1 MTPHPDPLNASGE
14 RELGAARALAPRQ
27 WGEGGAQR
35 RVRGVYNPAPMPFA
49 SVEEAAELYR
59 RGEFVIIV
67 DDEDRENE
75 GDLCIAAE
83 KISPEAINF
92 MAKHGRGLIC
102 LALTEERCRDLD
114 LPLMVENNT
123 SPYGTAFTVSIEAR
137 GRVTTGIS
145 ARDRCET
152 VRVAI
157 DPKSRPQDLL
167 RPGHVFPLRARKGG
181 VLKRAGQTEASV
193 DLASIAGMSPAAVIC
208 EIMNED
214 GTMARLPDLRE
225 FCTRHGLHIIT
236 VADIIHYRMQHEKHV
251 RCLASPRLPT
261 PYGDF
266 RVHAYKS
273 DITGEEHVALVMGE
287 INEDEPVLV
296 RVHSSCLTG
305 DVFLSKRC
313 DCGDQLDRAL
323 ELIAEEKKGVVLY
336 LLQEGRGIGLINK
349 LKAYELQDE
358 GHDTIEA
365 NAKLGFAPDIR
376 DYGTGS
382 QILRDLGVRKIRL
395 MTNNPAKYVAIEGF
409 GLEIVERV
417 PLEIAPTKATQKY
430 LEAKKKK
437 LGHILELV

>member
-1 MTPHPDPLNASGE
+1 MT
-14 RELGAARALAPRQ
+14 LAT
-27 WGEGGAQR
+27 
-35 RVRGVYNPAPMPFA
+35 
-49 SVEEAAELYR
+49 VEEAVELYQ
-59 RGEFVIIV
+59 RGQLVIIV

-75 GDLCIAAE
+75 GDLCVAAE
-83 KISPEAINF
+83 KVTPEAINF

-102 LALTEERCRDLD
+102 LALTEERCKELD

-123 SPYGTAFTVSIEAR
+123 SNYGTAFTVSIEAR

-145 ARDRCET
+145 AFDRAET
-152 VRVAI
+152 VKAAI
-157 DPKSRPQDLL
+157 DPKTRPQDLL
-167 RPGHVFPLRARKGG
+167 RPGHLFPLRARKGG

-193 DLASIAGMSPAAVIC
+193 DLAAISGMTPAAVIC

-214 GTMARLPDLRE
+214 GTMARMPDLRQ
-225 FCTRHGLHIIT
+225 FALLHGLKIIS
-236 VADIIHYRMQHEKHV
+236 VADIIKYRMQHEKHV
-251 RCLASPRLPT
+251 HCLASPRLPT
-261 PYGDF
+261 PYGEF
-266 RVHAYKS
+266 RVYAYKS
-273 DITGEEHVALVMGE
+273 DITGEEHVAMVMGE
-287 INEDEPVLV
+287 IAESEHVLV

-305 DVFLSKRC
+305 DVFHSARC
-313 DCGDQLDRAL
+313 DCGLQLERAF
-323 ELIAEEKKGVVLY
+323 ELIANEKKGVILY

-349 LKAYELQDE
+349 LKAYELQDQ

-417 PLEIAPTKATQKY
+417 PLEIAPSKETQKY
-430 LEAKKKK
+430 LEAKKTK

>member
-1 MTPHPDPLNASGE
+1 
-14 RELGAARALAPRQ
+14 
-27 WGEGGAQR
+27 
-35 RVRGVYNPAPMPFA
+35 MPFA
-49 SVEEAAELYR
+49 TIAEAAELYR

-83 KISPEAINF
+83 KITPQAVNF
-92 MAKHGRGLIC
+92 MAKNGRGLVC

-123 SPYGTAFTVSIEAR
+123 SNYGTAFTVSIEAR

-145 ARDRCET
+145 AYDRSET

-157 DPKSRPQDLL
+157 DPRTRPADLL
-167 RPGHVFPLRARKGG
+167 RPGHIFPLRARKGG

-193 DLASIAGMSPAAVIC
+193 DLAVIAGMNPSAVIC

-214 GTMARLPDLRE
+214 GSMARLPDLKLFAVE
-225 FCTRHGLHIIT
+225 HGLKIIS
-236 VADIIHYRMQHEKHV
+236 VADIIEYRMQNERHV
-251 RCLASPRLPT
+251 HCLASPHLPT
-261 PYGDF
+261 PYGEF
-266 RVHAYKS
+266 AVHAYRS
-273 DITGEEHVALVMGE
+273 DITGEEHVALVMGTIRE
-287 INEDEPVLV
+287 EDDVLV

-305 DVFLSKRC
+305 DVFHSDRC
-313 DCGDQLDRAL
+313 DCGDQLERAF
-323 ELIAEEKKGVVLY
+323 ELVSKEGKGVILY

-349 LKAYELQDE
+349 LKAYELQDQ
-358 GHDTIEA
+358 GDDTVQA
-365 NAKLGFAPDIR
+365 NAKLGFAADIR
-376 DYGTGS
+376 EYGTGS
-382 QILRDLGVRKIRL
+382 QILRDLGVRRIRL

-417 PLEIAPTKATQKY
+417 PLEIAPSTTTRKY
-430 LEAKKKK
+430 LEVKKKK

>member
-1 MTPHPDPLNASGE
+1 MPLATI
-14 RELGAARALAPRQ
+14 Q
-27 WGEGGAQR
+27 
-35 RVRGVYNPAPMPFA
+35 
-49 SVEEAAELYR
+49 EAAEIYR
-59 RGEFVIIV
+59 RGELVIIV

-83 KISPEAINF
+83 KITPEAINF
-92 MAKHGRGLIC
+92 MATHGRGLIC
-102 LALTEERCRDLD
+102 LALTEERCADLD

-145 ARDRCET
+145 ARDRSET

-157 DPKSRPQDLL
+157 DPKTRPHDLL
-167 RPGHVFPLRARKGG
+167 RPGHIFPLRARKGG

-193 DLASIAGMSPAAVIC
+193 DLASIAGMMPAAVIC
-208 EIMNED
+208 EIMNQD

-225 FCTRHGLHIIT
+225 FAVRHGLKIIS
-236 VADIIHYRMQHEKHV
+236 VADIIKYRMQNERHV
-251 RCLASPRLPT
+251 HCLASPVLPT
-261 PYGDF
+261 EYGAF

-273 DITGEEHVALVMGE
+273 DITGEEHVALAMGDIKE
-287 INEDEPVLV
+287 EEPVLV

-305 DVFLSKRC
+305 DVFHSSRC
-313 DCGDQLDRAL
+313 DCGDQLERAF
-323 ELIAEEKKGVVLY
+323 ELIGKEQKGVILY

-349 LKAYELQDE
+349 LKAYELQDQ
-358 GHDTIEA
+358 GDDTIEA

-417 PLEIAPTKATQKY
+417 PLEIAPSQNTQKY
-430 LEAKKKK
+430 LETKKKK

>member
-1 MTPHPDPLNASGE
+1 
-14 RELGAARALAPRQ
+14 
-27 WGEGGAQR
+27 
-35 RVRGVYNPAPMPFA
+35 MPFA
-49 SVEEAAELYR
+49 TVEEAADLYR
-59 RGEFVIIV
+59 RGEVVIIV

-83 KISPEAINF
+83 KVTPESINF
-92 MAKHGRGLIC
+92 MARYGRGLIC
-102 LALTEERCRDLD
+102 LALTEERCRELD

-123 SPYGTAFTVSIEAR
+123 SNYGTAFTVSVEAR
-137 GRVTTGIS
+137 GHVTTGIS
-145 ARDRCET
+145 ARDRSET

-157 DPKSRPQDLL
+157 DPKTRPADLL
-167 RPGHVFPLRARKGG
+167 RPGHVFPLRAKKGG

-193 DLASIAGMSPAAVIC
+193 DLAVIAGMTPAAVIC

-225 FCTRHGLHIIT
+225 FGVQHGLKIIS
-236 VADIIHYRMQHEKHV
+236 VADIIKYRMQHEKHV
-251 RCLASPRLPT
+251 HCVASPRLPT
-261 PYGDF
+261 PFGEF
-266 RVHAYKS
+266 RVHAYTS

-287 INEDEPVLV
+287 IAEEEEVLV

-305 DVFLSKRC
+305 DVFHSNRC

-323 ELIAEEKKGVVLY
+323 ELIGREKKGVILY

-349 LKAYELQDE
+349 LKAYELQE
-358 GHDTIEA
+358 QGHDTIEA

-417 PLEIAPTKATQKY
+417 PLEIAPNKETQKY

>member
-1 MTPHPDPLNASGE
+1 MPMTT
-14 RELGAARALAPRQ
+14 
-27 WGEGGAQR
+27 
-35 RVRGVYNPAPMPFA
+35 
-49 SVEEAAELYR
+49 VEEAADLYR

-83 KISPEAINF
+83 KITPEAVNF
-92 MAKHGRGLIC
+92 MARNGRGLIC
-102 LALTEERCRDLD
+102 LAMTEERCAELD

-145 ARDRCET
+145 AYDRSET
-152 VRVAI
+152 IRVAI
-157 DPKSRPQDLL
+157 DPATRPQDLL

-193 DLASIAGMSPAAVIC
+193 DLASIAGMMPAAVIC
-208 EIMNED
+208 EIMKDD

-225 FCTRHGLHIIT
+225 FAVRHGLKIIS
-236 VADIIHYRMQHEKHV
+236 VADVIHYRMQHERHV
-251 RCLASPRLPT
+251 QRLASPRLPT
-261 PYGDF
+261 PYGEF
-266 RVHAYKS
+266 TIHAYKS

-287 INEDEPVLV
+287 ISEEEPVLV

-305 DVFLSKRC
+305 DIFQSNRC
-313 DCGDQLDRAL
+313 DCGAQLERAL
-323 ELIAEEKKGVVLY
+323 ELVATEKKGVVLY
-336 LLQEGRGIGLINK
+336 LLQEGRGIGLVNK
-349 LKAYELQDE
+349 LKAYELQE
-358 GHDTIEA
+358 QGHDTIEA
-365 NAKLGFAPDIR
+365 NEKLGFAPDIR

-417 PLEIAPTKATQKY
+417 PLEIAPTKGTQKY

>member
-1 MTPHPDPLNASGE
+1 MT
-14 RELGAARALAPRQ
+14 LAT
-27 WGEGGAQR
+27 
-35 RVRGVYNPAPMPFA
+35 
-49 SVEEAAELYR
+49 VEEAVELYQ
-59 RGEFVIIV
+59 RGQLVIIV

-75 GDLCIAAE
+75 GDLCVAAE
-83 KISPEAINF
+83 KVTPEAINF

-102 LALTEERCRDLD
+102 LALTEERCKELD

-123 SPYGTAFTVSIEAR
+123 SNYGTAFTVSIEAR

-145 ARDRCET
+145 AFDRAET
-152 VRVAI
+152 VKAAI
-157 DPKSRPQDLL
+157 DPKTRPQDLL
-167 RPGHVFPLRARKGG
+167 RPGHLFPLRARKGG

-193 DLASIAGMSPAAVIC
+193 DLAAIAGMTPAAVIC

-214 GTMARLPDLRE
+214 GTMARMPDLRQ
-225 FCTRHGLHIIT
+225 FALNHGLKIIS
-236 VADIIHYRMQHEKHV
+236 VADIIKYRMQHEKHV
-251 RCLASPRLPT
+251 HCLASPRLPT
-261 PYGDF
+261 PYGEF
-266 RVHAYKS
+266 RVYAYKS
-273 DITGEEHVALVMGE
+273 DITGEEHVAMVMGAIAE
-287 INEDEPVLV
+287 NDHVLV

-305 DVFLSKRC
+305 DVFHSVRC
-313 DCGDQLDRAL
+313 DCGHQLERAF
-323 ELIAEEKKGVVLY
+323 ELIANEKKGVILY

-349 LKAYELQDE
+349 LKAYELQDQ

-417 PLEIAPTKATQKY
+417 PLEIAPSKETQKY
-430 LEAKKKK
+430 LEAKKTK

>member
-1 MTPHPDPLNASGE
+1 
-14 RELGAARALAPRQ
+14 
-27 WGEGGAQR
+27 
-35 RVRGVYNPAPMPFA
+35 MPFA
-49 SVEEAAELYR
+49 TVQEAAELYR

-83 KISPEAINF
+83 KVTAEKINF
-92 MAKHGRGLIC
+92 MAKNGRGLIC
-102 LALTEERCRDLD
+102 LALTEERCRELD

-123 SPYGTAFTVSIEAR
+123 ATFGTAFTVSIEAR

-145 ARDRCET
+145 AFDRAET
-152 VRVAI
+152 VRVAM
-157 DPKSRPQDLL
+157 DPKTKPHDLA

-181 VLKRAGQTEASV
+181 VLKRAGQTEASI
-193 DLASIAGMSPAAVIC
+193 DLAEIAGLASGAVIC

-214 GTMARLPDLRE
+214 GTMARLADLRA
-225 FCTRHGLHIIT
+225 FAILHGLKIIS
-236 VADIIHYRMQHEKHV
+236 VADIIKYRMQTEKHV
-251 RCLASPRLPT
+251 HCLASPKLPT
-261 PYGDF
+261 DYGEF

-273 DITGEEHVALVMGE
+273 DITGEEHVALVKGE
-287 INEDEPVLV
+287 IGEDDEVLV

-305 DVFLSKRC
+305 DVFHSSRC
-313 DCGDQLDRAL
+313 DCGDQLERSFAL
-323 ELIAEEKKGVVLY
+323 IEKEGKGVVLY
-336 LLQEGRGIGLINK
+336 LLQEGRGIGLVNK
-349 LKAYELQDE
+349 LRAYELQDE
-358 GHDTIEA
+358 GDDTIEA

-395 MTNNPAKYVAIEGF
+395 MTNNPAKFVAIEGF

-417 PLEIAPTKATQKY
+417 PLEIAPSLTTRKY
-430 LEAKKKK
+430 LEAKKTK